1 IMTTNQ
7 IPVRQHGFIIYVI
20 LTNRIISTTN
30 VKPGSLEKQTI
41 LTVVKFSSV
50 LLENSLLN
58 KTYVQELQ
66 QELQTQAKSDMS
78 DALSISAI
86 RLLKEH

>member
-1 IMTTNQ
+1 MTTNQ
-7 IPVRQHGFIIYVI
+7 IPVRQHSFIIYVI
-20 LTNRIISTTN
+20 LTNKIISTTN

-58 KTYVQELQ
+58 KT
-66 QELQTQAKSDMS
+66 
-78 DALSISAI
+78 
-86 RLLKEH
+86 